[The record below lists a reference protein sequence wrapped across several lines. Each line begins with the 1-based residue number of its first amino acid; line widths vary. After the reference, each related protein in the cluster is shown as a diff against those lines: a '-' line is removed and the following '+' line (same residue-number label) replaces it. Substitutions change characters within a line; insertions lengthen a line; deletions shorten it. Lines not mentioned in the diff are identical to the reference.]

1 MQGLLEEQC
10 ASRLLQLT
18 PMVSF
23 PTLDA
28 APQIPVGVGVL
39 SAAPDVFDGGIEAV
53 RDGWIEVA
61 MGGV

>member
-1 MQGLLEEQC
+1 M
-10 ASRLLQLT
+10 QLT

-39 SAAPDVFDGGIEAV
+39 SAAPDVFDGGTEAV